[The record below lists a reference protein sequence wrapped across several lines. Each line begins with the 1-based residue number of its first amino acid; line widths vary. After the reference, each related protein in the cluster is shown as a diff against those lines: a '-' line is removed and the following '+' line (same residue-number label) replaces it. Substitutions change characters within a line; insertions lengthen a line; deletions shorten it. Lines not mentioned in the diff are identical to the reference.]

1 MNKPY
6 SPRWDS
12 TEKQLLKLT
21 ASFAGLRRFVLES
34 HSQQTGEA
42 MNTAELRLDSYI
54 EAELDKLLAVAAEE
68 ISAEYAALLD
78 PRRKGPP
85 RV

>member
-12 TEKQLLKLT
+12 TEKQLLKLE

-34 HSQQTGEA
+34 HSQRAGEA
-42 MNTAELRLDSYI
+42 ISTAELRLESYI

-68 ISAEYAALLD
+68 ISAKYAARLD
-78 PRRKGPP
+78 PRK
-85 RV
+85 